1 MSEKVKISLPGNIIK
16 EVDKGT
22 TVLEMIG
29 SGKGV
34 GEPVAA
40 IINGEIRELFRALNR
55 DSEVIPIDRIN
66 RIGYSIY
73 ARSVSY
79 LFVLATKEL
88 LPGCTVIIDHSI
100 NDEMYG
106 EINCQREVT
115 DEDIVS
121 IKKKMIE
128 IMEDDSVIEKIQMRK
143 EEAIAIFESNCADD
157 KLSLIKNAT
166 EYSDIYLYRCR
177 GYYDYFYGPMVPSM
191 GYLSN
196 FDLKFLKP
204 GFLIMLPDKKQFNK
218 INEFKEL
225 PKLRA
230 VYKETKKWA
239 QILGVSNLGN
249 INEKIESGEM
259 KDIILIGEALH
270 EKKIIQIAD
279 TIREHK
285 DKIKTVLVSGPSSS
299 GKTTFSKRLSIQ
311 LKVLELEPFAIEADD
326 YFLSRDHTPLKENG
340 EFDFESIRA
349 VDVELLNQHLTA
361 LLNGEEIETIKYN
374 FLTGKRELTGQKYK
388 MNEKS
393 ILIVEGIHSLNEA
406 MTPTISK
413 EHKYKIYVSALTQLN
428 IDNHN
433 SLFVSD
439 VRTLRR
445 LIRDHRT
452 RGRNA
457 EETLITWPSVRAGEE
472 DNIFPYQEEADVM
485 FNSTII
491 YEMSVLKK
499 HVEPL
504 LREIPEDSLAYIE
517 ANRILKLLRYFKS
530 VEEDFIPQNSIIR
543 EFIGGSC
550 FD

>member
-1 MSEKVKISLPGNIIK
+1 
-16 EVDKGT
+16 
-22 TVLEMIG
+22 
-29 SGKGV
+29 
-34 GEPVAA
+34 
-40 IINGEIRELFRALNR
+40 
-55 DSEVIPIDRIN
+55 
-66 RIGYSIY
+66 
-73 ARSVSY
+73 
-79 LFVLATKEL
+79 
-88 LPGCTVIIDHSI
+88 
-100 NDEMYG
+100 
-106 EINCQREVT
+106 
-115 DEDIVS
+115 
-121 IKKKMIE
+121 
-128 IMEDDSVIEKIQMRK
+128 
-143 EEAIAIFESNCADD
+143 
-157 KLSLIKNAT
+157 
-166 EYSDIYLYRCR
+166 
-177 GYYDYFYGPMVPSM
+177 
-191 GYLSN
+191 
-196 FDLKFLKP
+196 
-204 GFLIMLPDKKQFNK
+204 MLPDKKQFNK

-230 VYKETKKWA
+230 IYKETKKWA
-239 QILGVSNLGN
+239 QILGVSNLGD
-249 INEKIESGEM
+249 INEKIEADEM
-259 KDIILIGEALH
+259 KDVILIGEALH
-270 EKKIIQIAD
+270 EKKISQIAD
-279 TIREHK
+279 TILEHK

-311 LKVLELEPFAIEADD
+311 LKVLELEPYAIEADD

-349 VDVELLNQHLTA
+349 VDVELLNQHLTS

-374 FLTGKRELTGQKYK
+374 FLTGQRELTGQKYK

-393 ILIVEGIHSLNEA
+393 VLIVEGIHSLNEA

-504 LREIPEDSLAYIE
+504 LLEIPENSLAYIE

-530 VEEDFIPQNSIIR
+530 LEEDFIPQNSIIR
-543 EFIGGSC
+543 EFMGGSC